1 MLLKK
6 SAEKDQI
13 RAKILRDH
21 AFGNKTRA
29 LVLLDIADMSI
40 REFLMEAG
48 KILDIAVLM
57 TTGSAKEK
65 SEYPGYDA
73 FISE

>member
-29 LVLLDIADMSI
+29 LVLLDIADTSI

-48 KILDIAVLM
+48 KMLDIAVLM
-57 TTGSAKEK
+57 ATGSREEK
-65 SEYPGYDA
+65 NEYPGYDA